1 MSRPAAPYLTRLI
14 HLFWS
19 FILSI
24 FSSRRKHPSSPALPT
39 FVANHENEYDVSGGL
54 ASWQQDKQQFLRRP
68 SLVRAASTRA
78 RETRVKKQ
86 QQCTMS
92 PPPPEIY
99 IEDWSSIRVNMADL
113 FETPSSR
120 AGGAAGSVASTN
132 RLGRL
137 ASVPENPP
145 ETIVEDNSASPTSTA
160 EAQPNASSE
169 PSETSFSTASIASSE
184 DLAISTPGSPDSQSS
199 EDVKTALVDALT
211 TPTDTSHSDIET
223 ESSIDLEQD
232 AQEVALVPESAT
244 LSFSDGL
251 YASNALSAVSGLLW
265 DPPSFSISQSTALPD
280 VAPFLPKRSTLALGR
295 DSLPYP
301 DLFDFSMYARRIS
314 RDSFCAGIELPSM
327 MDMSVEE
334 PSEKARPV
342 SIYDVVNERDRY
354 RGAAYSA
361 CISAASVTPKRRP
374 FSSTINL
381 DSGRNS
387 VRAIG
392 EKPDG
397 DESLDIGAQFMEVCD
412 TLSRC
417 EWTEAEFLEMLAGT
431 V

>member
-1 MSRPAAPYLTRLI
+1 MSPPAAPYLTRLI

-19 FILSI
+19 FFLSI
-24 FSSRRKHPSSPALPT
+24 FSSRRKHPSSPELPT
-39 FVANHENEYDVSGGL
+39 FVANHENECDVSGGL

-68 SLVRAASTRA
+68 SLVRATSTRA
-78 RETRVKKQ
+78 RETREKK

-99 IEDWSSIRVNMADL
+99 IEDWSSLGLNMADL

-120 AGGAAGSVASTN
+120 AGGAVGSVASTN
-132 RLGRL
+132 CLGRL
-137 ASVPENPP
+137 ASVPENSTEPLA
-145 ETIVEDNSASPTSTA
+145 EDNSPSPTSPPM
-160 EAQPNASSE
+160 AQANASSE
-169 PSETSFSTASIASSE
+169 PPSTASIASSE
-184 DLAISTPGSPDSQSS
+184 DLAISTPEPPGSQSS
-199 EDVKTALVDALT
+199 EDVKTVLVDALT
-211 TPTDTSHSDIET
+211 SPTDTPHSDIKT
-223 ESSIDLEQD
+223 ELSIDLEQD
-232 AQEVALVPESAT
+232 AEEVALVPEPAT

-265 DPPSFSISQSTALPD
+265 DPPSFSISQSTPLPD
-280 VAPFLPKRSTLALGR
+280 VAPFLPKRGTLTLGR

-327 MDMSVEE
+327 MDMSIEE

-361 CISAASVTPKRRP
+361 CVSAVSVTPKRRP
-374 FSSTINL
+374 FSSAINL
-381 DSGRNS
+381 DSRRNS
-387 VRAIG
+387 VRALG
-392 EKPDG
+392 EKSNG

-417 EWTEAEFLEMLAGT
+417 EWTEEEFLEMLASSGT